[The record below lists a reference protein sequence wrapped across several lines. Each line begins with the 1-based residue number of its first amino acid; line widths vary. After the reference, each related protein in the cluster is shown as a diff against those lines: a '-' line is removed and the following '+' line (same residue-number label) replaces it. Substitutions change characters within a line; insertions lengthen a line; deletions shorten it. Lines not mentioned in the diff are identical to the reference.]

1 MSRKINLVQ
10 LNKKRNKKTKQNKPP
25 RHNMALE
32 NQKEKKKKE
41 KKRQHPREIII
52 IIIKEK
58 KRQTPSKKQKLQN
71 QKKKEEGGNRRKPMC
86 TVHGQ
91 FRHLPLKF
99 PLTQFSPYFWQNFL
113 VGPGRKHSSPTIFFP
128 SPPSN
133 QTSSKKFSLIFS
145 PFFFPY
151 PH

>member
-1 MSRKINLVQ
+1 
-10 LNKKRNKKTKQNKPP
+10 
-25 RHNMALE
+25 MALE

-99 PLTQFSPYFWQNFL
+99 PLTQFSPYFGQNFL

-128 SPPSN
+128 SPPPN